1 MYLEY
6 YRCDIEDYIGMDQVD
21 SVIHRERLNQVH
33 SS

>member
-6 YRCDIEDYIGMDQVD
+6 YKCDIEDYIGMDLVD